1 MGRGHA
7 KIIAAAVFWSTGSV
21 FIRVVN
27 LPIPEYMWWVT
38 FFAFAILLLKIILQG
53 NSSGIPSVSWKSLSL
68 ILAISVISL
77 LNIGLYLLSL
87 RITTI
92 ANAILSH
99 YLAPVIVPFA
109 ALLLLRESL
118 ERTSIIAV
126 IIAFSGLILMLIPN
140 DLILGDVHS
149 FGIFMSAASAVFY
162 AFEMVGRR
170 AASLKMGADIIVI
183 WQFIFFLLIL
193 LPLTNPLAIM
203 GIEPAGLLFILLSA
217 VFSTVIPFL
226 LFTSGLGEVKAQQ
239 AGVLMYTEVLGGV
252 AWGLLLFSEVPHAI
266 TLLGGL
272 MIATAGYMVIRYGGG
287 GVGRETQAGSLI
299 PWRKA

>member
-53 NSSGIPSVSWKSLSL
+53 NSSGIPSVSRKSLSL

-109 ALLLLRESL
+109 ALLLL
-118 ERTSIIAV
+118 SI
-126 IIAFSGLILMLIPN
+126 SGLKP
-140 DLILGDVHS
+140 
-149 FGIFMSAASAVFY
+149 
-162 AFEMVGRR
+162 
-170 AASLKMGADIIVI
+170 
-183 WQFIFFLLIL
+183 
-193 LPLTNPLAIM
+193 
-203 GIEPAGLLFILLSA
+203 
-217 VFSTVIPFL
+217 
-226 LFTSGLGEVKAQQ
+226 
-239 AGVLMYTEVLGGV
+239 
-252 AWGLLLFSEVPHAI
+252 
-266 TLLGGL
+266 GGL
-272 MIATAGYMVIRYGGG
+272 SSEPIG
-287 GVGRETQAGSLI
+287 
-299 PWRKA
+299 